1 MSAPNDYDRTDD
13 NYRPPPAQYRSDRS
27 DRSARFYDDRKQ
39 RSSSQN
45 RYRRSPSPPRRQA
58 SPHDRHRSSRDENGA
73 TGSYPGLRNYE
84 SRPPREEHRGFGDY
98 RRGRMPSPNA
108 RRRGY
113 VDRDSEGYRSPVY
126 DSRSRSR
133 SRSPQRRDR
142 SPHFGAP
149 PSREVI
155 LEGIPLDIL
164 EEDVRHHLPIYTTF
178 KP

>member
-13 NYRPPPAQYRSDRS
+13 NYRLPPAQYRSDRS

-39 RSSSQN
+39 RSSSQD

-58 SPHDRHRSSRDENGA
+58 SPHDRHRLSRDENGA
-73 TGSYPGLRNYE
+73 TGGYSGLRNYD

-113 VDRDSEGYRSPVY
+113 VDRDNEGYRSPTY